1 MLSVLLAVRM
11 KALVSAISCA
21 FGEEFHKGRCC
32 DLIILVSETI
42 AYPATLFPSDLIE
55 KLPSIYQVKSGLF
68 KGVEEM
74 WEKWSIRSSN
84 ASLQLWMGGSEELG
98 IRVAGLRVGQR
109 SKENS
114 GDLRR
119 VA

>member
-1 MLSVLLAVRM
+1 MLSILLAARM

-42 AYPATLFPSDLIE
+42 AYPAISFPSDVIE
-55 KLPSIYQVKSGLF
+55 ELPSINQVKSGLF

-74 WEKWSIRSSN
+74 WEKWGIRSSN
-84 ASLQLWMGGSEELG
+84 ASLQVWKNYG
-98 IRVAGLRVGQR
+98 
-109 SKENS
+109 
-114 GDLRR
+114 
-119 VA
+119 